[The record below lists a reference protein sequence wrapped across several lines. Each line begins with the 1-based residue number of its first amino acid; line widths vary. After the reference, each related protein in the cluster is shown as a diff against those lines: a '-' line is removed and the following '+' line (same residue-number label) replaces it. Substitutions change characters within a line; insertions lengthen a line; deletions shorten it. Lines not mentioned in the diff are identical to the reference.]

1 MYRKKALTLAVTT
14 LTSLNAPNLNAKT
27 QHDRVDVLEAR
38 VHDLESKLE
47 KALHALEAASA
58 KQTTAAA
65 AAPVP
70 DIKKI
75 DQKVKLIER
84 KLEVDKEVSDGKW
97 AKLPNVEVGT
107 QGLNVESKDGN
118 FKLNFRGLVQADGYY
133 FVDDEDPNNVNGDG
147 LVNRFIMRR
156 VRPIFSGTL
165 WKDIDWRIMP
175 DFGMGAARLFD
186 AYADLRYFRSAS
198 LAAGKFKAPI
208 SLERLQSASA
218 LTFLERGFPTQLA
231 PNRDIGAMLHGEF
244 DGPWETESTRSYN
257 LYQFPEFLA
266 YQVGIFDGTVNNGN
280 IDSPTT
286 DGKQVEARI
295 FAHPFKGAGLD
306 AVEGL
311 GVGIGGSWG
320 HPNDSATPTYA
331 TAGQQTM
338 FKYASAARIDGTQ
351 YRIYPQVYWYWGPFG
366 LIGEYAF
373 SQAGVANQSTVN
385 TGTGPHTVTK
395 YSTIENDYAW
405 NVTASY
411 VLTGEDNTF
420 QGVRPRHAFNPFEG
434 KWGAWQAAARW
445 TEIAFDS
452 DVFRN
457 VAKPGSSTPIY
468 AFADPRQAVRNAT
481 NWSIGINWW
490 LNQNVKIMADY
501 NQTSFQGGGG
511 VYDSKGTLTNDVVDR
526 ATEKVFDT
534 RIQVSF

>member
-1 MYRKKALTLAVTT
+1 M
-14 LTSLNAPNLNAKT
+14 
-27 QHDRVDVLEAR
+27 
-38 VHDLESKLE
+38 
-47 KALHALEAASA
+47 
-58 KQTTAAA
+58 
-65 AAPVP
+65 
-70 DIKKI
+70 
-75 DQKVKLIER
+75 
-84 KLEVDKEVSDGKW
+84 
-97 AKLPNVEVGT
+97 
-107 QGLNVESKDGN
+107 
-118 FKLNFRGLVQADGYY
+118 
-133 FVDDEDPNNVNGDG
+133 
-147 LVNRFIMRR
+147 
-156 VRPIFSGTL
+156 
-165 WKDIDWRIMP
+165 
-175 DFGMGAARLFD
+175 
-186 AYADLRYFRSAS
+186 
-198 LAAGKFKAPI
+198 
-208 SLERLQSASA
+208 
-218 LTFLERGFPTQLA
+218 
-231 PNRDIGAMLHGEF
+231 
-244 DGPWETESTRSYN
+244 
-257 LYQFPEFLA
+257 
-266 YQVGIFDGTVNNGN
+266 
-280 IDSPTT
+280 
-286 DGKQVEARI
+286 
-295 FAHPFKGAGLD
+295 
-306 AVEGL
+306 
-311 GVGIGGSWG
+311 
-320 HPNDSATPTYA
+320 
-331 TAGQQTM
+331 
-338 FKYASAARIDGTQ
+338 
-351 YRIYPQVYWYWGPFG
+351 
-366 LIGEYAF
+366 
-373 SQAGVANQSTVN
+373 N